1 MKPIRLLP
9 IFLLILLINPCLR
22 GQTDSCTVKLSAGLY
37 TGDILAGTLV
47 LNGKDTVKT
56 DSGGV
61 FRHPAGCRLRKIT
74 VLQMENYQEGPWGRK
89 KKESSYPFEFRESY
103 RQDDTLFIVMAED
116 RSSVRHRAERTPNP
130 AAHQTFVSYSDAL
143 NIQPGI
149 RWEYR
154 GLDGSAVLNVRGSGL
169 RNQFGIRNVKFYHNG
184 MPLTYSDG
192 FTPFEMADP
201 LLTGRMELDY
211 NIQDYGAGNGGV
223 LRIYSPQDTIPGSPV
238 LHANLYNA
246 IGSFGYRAHAGTVT
260 FRNKRMYLRAG
271 FAYKQSKGY
280 RDLEF
285 LNRKN
290 ADAEIGVQLG
300 KKRDHILS
308 LGVLYSYINWGL
320 PGSLNAAQADTAP
333 RMANP
338 FSLLIPARL
347 EKNAGKGNIRYR
359 AITDKF
365 TSETMLF
372 GGASDKLNP
381 YGTSFFNNGIK
392 TEKGFN
398 SGLLQTFDIRMNR
411 SGGFRSRLNN
421 YLRVH
426 LENQNDVVRIRETDA
441 FVTDSVKFAGRV
453 VQSQTFG
460 GVSFR
465 IQIKRSYIYLSGSGF
480 GHLNFYRVD
489 NDLDQSRVQKT
500 SVFGTGHIGLEML
513 VTRRSHIGLFAG
525 HSYSPPLWDERIMPD
540 GTIMPL
546 RDEKK
551 AYASFIYQGN
561 IQGGTYEA
569 MHRWKGELYS
579 WYYYDFIVPYF
590 QNGSDLTLY
599 RNAGNSVNS
608 GLELNYDFA
617 RYFAFRGKPSFAV
630 FAKANYGFQYFL
642 MPRLEFENQV
652 YTNKIMPGMPMHQ
665 GYISAGG
672 KIFGLKLSVSA
683 QYIDRIALNFDN
695 SDYQKAYM
703 LLNAEIS
710 YSHTIFQVL
719 NLEVF
724 LQGRNLTGSAYS
736 SRLQLNA
743 PLDRY
748 YNPAPGAFV
757 MGGFYIRTH
766 NLLRAKPD
774 TFRLRG
780 R

>member
-1 MKPIRLLP
+1 MPRLW
-9 IFLLILLINPCLR
+9 
-22 GQTDSCTVKLSAGLY
+22 GQADSCTVKLSPGP
-37 TGDILAGTLV
+37 GFSDILSGTLV
-47 LNGKDTVKT
+47 LNGKDTVQT
-56 DSGGV
+56 DSNGV
-61 FRHPAGCRLRKIT
+61 FRHPQGCRLRKIT
-74 VLQMENYQEGPWGRK
+74 VLQLDNFSGGPEGRRK
-89 KKESSYPFEFRESY
+89 QDASYPFAFRESY
-103 RQDDTLFIVMAED
+103 ESDDTLFIIMAQD
-116 RSSVRHRAERTPNP
+116 RSVLPRNPDRTPNP
-130 AAHQTFVSYSDAL
+130 SAHQTYVSYSDAL
-143 NIQPGI
+143 NILPGI

-154 GLDGSAVLNVRGSGL
+154 GPDGSAVLNIRGSGL

-184 MPLTYSDG
+184 MPLTYADG

-201 LLTGRMELDY
+201 LLTGRMEL
-211 NIQDYGAGNGGV
+211 NFNVQDYGAGNGGV
-223 LRIYSPQDTIPGSPV
+223 LRIYSPADTFQGTPV

-246 IGSFGYRAHAGTVT
+246 IGSFGYRAHGGTVT
-260 FRNKRMYLRAG
+260 FRNKRMYMRAG

-290 ADAEIGVQLG
+290 LDAEIGVQLG
-300 KKRDHILS
+300 KKRNHTLS

-338 FSLLIPARL
+338 FSLLIPAQL
-347 EKNAGKGNIRYR
+347 EKSAGKGNIRYR
-359 AITDKF
+359 VNAGKF
-365 TSETMLF
+365 TSETMIV
-372 GGASDKLNP
+372 GGASDKWNP

-392 TEKGFN
+392 TENGFN
-398 SGLLQTFDIRMNR
+398 SGLLQTFDIKIPNR
-411 SGGFRSRLNN
+411 SRLYRTLSQLNN
-421 YLRVH
+421 YLRVY
-426 LENQNDVVRIRETDA
+426 LENQNDVIRIRETDA
-441 FVTDSVKFAGRV
+441 FITDSVKFAGRV

-465 IQIKRSYIYLSGSGF
+465 IQLRKTHIYLSGSGF

-500 SVFGTGHIGLEML
+500 SVFGTGHIGVEMM
-513 VTRRSHIGLFAG
+513 VTRRSHIGLFVG
-525 HSYSPPLWDERIMPD
+525 HSYSPPLWDERIMPN
-540 GTIMPL
+540 GTILPL

-551 AYASFIYQGN
+551 AYASFIYQGDV
-561 IQGGTYEA
+561 QPGTYSA
-569 MHRWKGELYS
+569 MHRWRGELYS

-608 GLELNYDFA
+608 GLDITYDFA

-665 GYISAGG
+665 GYASIGG
-672 KIFGLKLSVSA
+672 KIFGLKLSLST
-683 QYIDRIALNFDN
+683 QYTDRIALNFDN
-695 SDYQKAYM
+695 TSYQKAYM

-724 LQGRNLTGSAYS
+724 LQGRNLTNSAYS

-743 PLDRY
+743 PLGRY

-757 MGGFYIRTH
+757 MGGFYIRTA
-766 NLLRAKPD
+766 NLIKSKPN
-774 TFRLRG
+774 TFKLAG